1 MRHHLRI
8 SASSTWTD
16 DVPRLVPSVCAKIVS
31 LLQSQYHALHTLFH
45 PPAPPTAFELASAVL
60 LPDGCA
66 HDHPISSLSQD
77 HIQPTTRMM
86 LTELLYRHHDEAL
99 PSQPP
104 NQQHPFP
111 AKSVLSRPVL
121 LISALPPVGSRLSGI
136 AVPMHQLLAVHG
148 SASNWDMYRR
158 GQHHA
163 WIFLLMMTD
172 SMPHD
177 LGTCSALDSSLYCLK
192 CFQLIQKVLFCLA
205 DEHLLGGDSD
215 IHPAQDVPDL
225 YRPSLLLELPLLHS
239 QEISIWMLIRWVG
252 TISTDTHSSILST
265 IRLQLQ

>member
-31 LLQSQYHALHTLFH
+31 LPQSQYHALHTLFH
-45 PPAPPTAFELASAVL
+45 PPVPPTAFELASAVL
-60 LPDGCA
+60 LPNGCV
-66 HDHPISSLSQD
+66 HDHPISSLSQN

-163 WIFLLMMTD
+163 WIFLLMMN
-172 SMPHD
+172 SISHD
-177 LGTCSALDSSLYCLK
+177 LGMCIALDSSLYYPERFL
-192 CFQLIQKVLFCLA
+192 LIQKVLSCLT
-205 DEHLLGGDSD
+205 DEHLFGGASD

-239 QEISIWMLIRWVG
+239 QEISIWMLIRWAG